1 MLLLTKRKYFDAIKE
16 GKKTVD
22 IRKAAGLYKNA
33 KIGSEILFMC
43 GRQKFTR
50 KIKEIYRG
58 TLEEILEEVDFR
70 EIIPWAKSREEFIE
84 NLREIY
90 PKQEEFVAFRI
101 G

>member
-22 IRKAAGLYKNA
+22 IRKATGLYKNA

-58 TLEEILEEVDFR
+58 TLEEILEKVGFK
-70 EIIPWAKSREEFIE
+70 EIIPWAESREEFIE